1 MLPLLIPLKPSW
13 NRFMQLKLIHRLLG
27 ISLLAAVSL
36 AGLPAHAAP
45 FSSVVI
51 FGDSLSDSGNN
62 KLAGLFNPAQ
72 VITGNTYIP
81 SFTYGSG
88 VYSNGPTW
96 ATQFTASLGL
106 NPAPSLAGGTNYAF
120 GGARTSGPGFPFSL
134 TAQVGQFLGAHP
146 VAASD
151 ALYVIEGGGNNL
163 RDAATALSA
172 PGLSFAQQI
181 SIISDNASRF
191 ATDIGNMVD
200 SLQAAGAHNI
210 IVWNTPNFGTTPFAN
225 ATGTQGISSL
235 LGATMNSALDYR
247 LSTEAGVK
255 TFDLFGLMSTIAANP
270 AAYGIANVGDACG
283 AAINNCDPATA
294 LFWDAIHPTAKG
306 HQLIAGAMM
315 AAAVPEPSSYLLFA
329 FGLAGL
335 VAWQRRRA

>member
-1 MLPLLIPLKPSW
+1 MQSKPLNHL
-13 NRFMQLKLIHRLLG
+13 FG
-27 ISLLAAVSL
+27 AALLAIGAIGSVAS
-36 AGLPAHAAP
+36 LPAHAAP

-72 VITGNTYIP
+72 VVTGDTYIP
-81 SFTYGSG
+81 TFTYASG

-106 NPAPSLAGGTNYAF
+106 SAIPSLGGGSNYAF
-120 GGARTSGPGFPFSL
+120 GGATTSGAGFPYSL
-134 TAQVGQFLGAHP
+134 TAQVGQFLTAHP

-163 RDAATALSA
+163 RDAAKALSA

-200 SLQAAGAHNI
+200 SLQAAGAQNI
-210 IVWNTPNFGTTPFAN
+210 IVWNTPNFAATPFAD
-225 ATGTQGISSL
+225 ATSTQYISGL
-235 LGATMNSALDYR
+235 LGDTMNSALAYR
-247 LSTEAGVK
+247 LSTETGVK
-255 TFDLFGLMSTIAANP
+255 TFDVFGLMSTIAANP
-270 AAYGIANVGDACG
+270 AAYGLANVSDACG

-315 AAAVPEPSSYLLFA
+315 AAAVPEPATYLMFA
-329 FGLAGL
+329 LGLAGL
-335 VAWQRRRA
+335 VAWQRRRV

>member
-1 MLPLLIPLKPSW
+1 MQSKSL
-13 NRFMQLKLIHRLLG
+13 NRLFG
-27 ISLLAAVSL
+27 AALLAIGAIGSVAS
-36 AGLPAHAAP
+36 LPAHAAP
-45 FSSVVI
+45 FSKVVI

-62 KLAGLFNPAQ
+62 YLAGLFNPAQ

-81 SFTYGSG
+81 TFTYASG

-96 ATQFTASLGL
+96 ASRFTNSLGL
-106 NPAPSLAGGTNYAF
+106 SAIPSLAGGSNYAF
-120 GGARTSGPGFPFSL
+120 GGARTSGPGFPYSL
-134 TAQVGQFLGAHP
+134 SAQVGQFLGAHP

-210 IVWNTPNFGTTPFAN
+210 IVWNTPNFAATPFAG
-225 ATGTQGISSL
+225 ATGSQYISSL

-255 TFDLFGLMSTIAANP
+255 TFDVFGLISTIAANP
-270 AAYGIANVGDACG
+270 AAYGIVNVGDACG

-294 LFWDAIHPTAKG
+294 LYWDAIHPTAKG
-306 HQLIAGAMM
+306 HQILADAMM
-315 AAAVPEPSSYLLFA
+315 AAAVPEPSTYLMFA
-329 FGLAGL
+329 LGLAGL
-335 VAWQRRRA
+335 AAWQRRRS

>member
-1 MLPLLIPLKPSW
+1 MK
-13 NRFMQLKLIHRLLG
+13 LKLSQRLLG
-27 ISLLAAVSL
+27 ASFLAIGAFGSVAS
-36 AGLPAHAAP
+36 LPAHAAP

-62 KLAGLFNPAQ
+62 YLAGLFNPAQ
-72 VITGNTYIP
+72 VITGNTYVP
-81 SFTYGSG
+81 SLTYASG

-96 ATQFTASLGL
+96 ATQFTNALGL
-106 NPAPSLAGGTNYAF
+106 SAIPSLAGGTNYAF
-120 GGARTSGPGFPFSL
+120 GGAETSQAGSGPGGFPYSL
-134 TAQVGQFLGAHP
+134 KAQVGQFLGAHP
-146 VAASD
+146 AAPSD

-163 RDAATALSA
+163 RAAATALSA

-181 SIISDNASRF
+181 SIISDNASHY

-210 IVWNTPNFGTTPFAN
+210 IVWNTPNFGATPFAG
-225 ATGTQGISSL
+225 ATGTQGIGSL
-235 LGATMNSALDYR
+235 LGSTMNSALAYR

-255 TFDLFGLMSTIAANP
+255 TFDVFGLISTIAANP

-294 LFWDAIHPTAKG
+294 LYWDAIHPTAKG
-306 HQLIAGAMM
+306 HQILADAMM
-315 AAAVPEPSSYLLFA
+315 AAAVPEPSTYLLFA
-329 FGLAGL
+329 FGMAGL
-335 VAWQRRRA
+335 LAWQRRRA

>member
-1 MLPLLIPLKPSW
+1 
-13 NRFMQLKLIHRLLG
+13 MQLKLINRLCG
-27 ISLLAAVSL
+27 ASFFAVAAFGSL
-36 AGLPAHAAP
+36 ASLPAHAAP

-62 KLAGLFNPAQ
+62 RIAGLFNPAQ

-81 SFTYGSG
+81 SFTYASG

-106 NPAPSLAGGTNYAF
+106 SAIPSLAGGTNYAF
-120 GGARTSGPGFPFSL
+120 GGAVTSGAGFPYSL
-134 TAQVGQFLGAHP
+134 TTQVGQFLGAHP
-146 VAASD
+146 AAPSD

-163 RDAATALSA
+163 RAAATALSA

-200 SLQAAGAHNI
+200 SLQAAGAQNI
-210 IVWNTPNFGTTPFAN
+210 IVWNAPNFSGTPFAG
-225 ATGTQGISSL
+225 ATGTQDLSAL
-235 LGATMNSALDYR
+235 LGSTMNSALAYR
-247 LSTEAGVK
+247 LNSEVGVK
-255 TFDLFGLMSTIAANP
+255 TFDVFGLIGTIAANP
-270 AAYGIANVGDACG
+270 GAYGLSNISDACG

-294 LFWDAIHPTAKG
+294 LFWDGIHPSTKG

-315 AAAVPEPSSYLLFA
+315 AAAVPEPSTYLLFA

-335 VAWQRRRA
+335 AAWQRRRV

>member
-1 MLPLLIPLKPSW
+1 MSTKIKLTRGLLSAAILA
-13 NRFMQLKLIHRLLG
+13 IGALG
-27 ISLLAAVSL
+27 TVAS
-36 AGLPAHAAP
+36 LPAHAAP

-62 KLAGLFNPAQ
+62 YLAGLYNPAQ

-81 SFTYGSG
+81 SFTYDKGARTFG
-88 VYSNGPTW
+88 TYSNGATW

-106 NPAPSLAGGTNYAF
+106 SAIPSLAGGTNYVF
-120 GGARTSGPGFPFSL
+120 GGAVTSGAGFPYSL
-134 TAQVGQFLGAHP
+134 TAQVGQFLAAHP
-146 VAASD
+146 AAPSD

-163 RDAATALSA
+163 RAAATALSA

-210 IVWNTPNFGTTPFAN
+210 IVWNTPNFAATPFAG
-225 ATGTQGISSL
+225 ATGSQYISGL

-255 TFDLFGLMSTIAANP
+255 TFDVFGLISTIAANP
-270 AAYGIANVGDACG
+270 AAYGLSNISDACG

-294 LFWDAIHPTAKG
+294 LYWDAIHPTAKG
-306 HQLIAGAMM
+306 HQILADAMM

-329 FGLAGL
+329 VGLAGMA
-335 VAWQRRRA
+335 AWQRRRV